1 MQKARLEVV
10 DALRGFAIAAI
21 MLLHNIEHF
30 DLYYFPESLPEWIKT
45 LDSAIWSSVF
55 FLFGGKAFA
64 IFALLFGLTFFI
76 QSDNQAEKGKSFNG
90 RFAWRMALLLAFGL
104 INSIFYQGDI
114 LSIYAVLGFFL
125 IPLSRL
131 SNKQL
136 LAVSAILL
144 LQPIEIYKLV
154 NALLHPGLPVSD
166 PASWAYFGQMG
177 SYLMNGSFLDAIKG
191 NLTNGKWAVL
201 LWNFENGR
209 YFIILA
215 LFLLGM
221 LAGRYGVFISNA
233 KNKKLWVRALLFS
246 TISFTLLFFFQKNL
260 ALWVKDLATFRSIE
274 LLVISW
280 SNLAFTLVLVSGFTL
295 LFYHNSFRVL
305 LNIFSPMGRMSL
317 TNYILQSVAGAYLYY
332 GFGLGLYKHTGA
344 TYGLLIGISLNLLFA
359 FFCRYWA
366 KRHRHGPLE
375 GIWHKVTWLG
385 QDKSI

>member
-1 MQKARLEVV
+1 MQKPRLEVV
-10 DALRGFAIAAI
+10 DALRGFAVAAI

-45 LDSAIWSSVF
+45 LDGAIWSSVF

-64 IFALLFGLTFFI
+64 LFALLFGLTFFI
-76 QSDNQAEKGKSFNG
+76 QSDNQAKKGKGFSG
-90 RFAWRMALLLAFGL
+90 RFAWRMTLLLLFGL
-104 INSIFYQGDI
+104 INSVFYQGDI
-114 LSIYAVLGFFL
+114 LSIYAILGFFL

-136 LAVSAILL
+136 LAVSVILL
-144 LQPIEIYKLV
+144 LQPIEIYKLIE
-154 NALLHPGLPVSD
+154 ALLHPGLPVSD

-177 SYLMNGSFLDAIKG
+177 SYLMNSSFLDAAKG

-221 LAGRYGVFISNA
+221 LAGRKGVFTPNT
-233 KNKKLWVRALLFS
+233 KNKKLWAKALLFS
-246 TISFTLLFFFQKNL
+246 TLSFTFLFIFQKNL
-260 ALWVKDLATFRSIE
+260 ATWVKDPASLQSID
-274 LLVISW
+274 LLVKSW

-295 LFYHNSFRVL
+295 LFYHNSIRVL
-305 LNIFSPMGRMSL
+305 LNFFSPMGRMSL
-317 TNYILQSVAGAYLYY
+317 TNYIMQSVAGAYLYY

-344 TYGLLIGISLNLLFA
+344 TYSLLIGISLTLIFV

-366 KRHRHGPLE
+366 KNHRHGPLE
-375 GIWHKVTWLG
+375 GLWHKATWLG
-385 QDKSI
+385 KDKTT